1 MSGWTIGFLG
11 GGRAASI
18 LLGGLGRSD
27 IRRRRVVVSDVDEL
41 TLARLKNRHRHIKTV
56 LGGNA
61 VAAGQD
67 LVFVALHPPTLRKV
81 LREVAGSVRPD
92 AIVVSLAPGV
102 TMAELRDMLAGFRR
116 LARMIPNAAAIVGW
130 GYNPI
135 AFSYVVHE
143 QEKASLRQALSTLG
157 YCPEVPE
164 DELEAYAVITAVAP
178 TCLWPQFYE
187 LEVLA
192 ESFGLSPEAAHKA
205 LRRMVEGALAV
216 MQQSGLSADE
226 VMDLVPVRPLEGIAR
241 QVSEAYR
248 TGLTELFHKLK
259 P

>member
-1 MSGWTIGFLG
+1 MAAYNVGFLG
-11 GGRAASI
+11 GGRVASI

-27 IRRRRVVVSDVDEL
+27 LMRRQVVVSDVDEPA
-41 TLARLKNRHRHIKTV
+41 LARLKNRHRHIKTV

-61 VAAGQD
+61 LAASQD
-67 LVFVALHPPTLRKV
+67 LVFVALHPPAVRKV
-81 LREVAGSVRPD
+81 LPEVAGSVRSD
-92 AIVVSLAPGV
+92 AIIVSLAPGV
-102 TMAELRDMLAGFRR
+102 TMAELTDMLGGFRR
-116 LARMIPNAAAIVGW
+116 LVRMIPNAAAIVGR

-135 AFSYVVHE
+135 AFNNVLHE
-143 QEKASLRQALSTLG
+143 PEKQSLCQALSTLG

-164 DELEAYAVITAVAP
+164 EGLEAYAVITAVAP

-187 LEVLA
+187 LESLA
-192 ESFGLSPEAAHKA
+192 ESFGLSPETARKA
-205 LRRMVEGALAV
+205 LRGMVEGALAV
-216 MQQSGLSADE
+216 MEESGLSADQ